1 MRQLKQLLNAPEG
14 REFLAENRIFLSQD
28 AFISHLAAPA
38 NSALA
43 DYLDVGSTKL
53 IFAAQQTYSDCTQ
66 SMLDRIAL
74 LNDLTQQPDVFPF
87 FLWVDTDRAGS
98 DPLMVKFYWSL
109 QGREKSIRL
118 VSKAVE
124 AHEPRFIDLDRSQL
138 QQSMN
143 TLTNYVNQTVEWYKR
158 DTAKEKLAP
167 LKSLFLRDLTSTLSE
182 FNHQLASFVL
192 KQHTG
197 FDPFSV
203 MCSDMLKHNL
213 MTEDIDLFL
222 NHLDEAI
229 HVFNETVE
237 ILMQQDID
245 PQVRPL
251 PADYLPLHYSCPVD
265 HTRLTLRRR
274 TKGADTFA
282 VAPCSKCGQ
291 PYQFYL
297 GSKQLSMAELA
308 QTGRW
313 SPDVCLV
320 VFLNDLVSGYVGGKS
335 STIYY
340 GLVMKAVL
348 EKVFHKAGVPILV
361 PPMKETE
368 NGSGQVDGLIY
379 KYLTSI

>member
-1 MRQLKQLLNAPEG
+1 MRQLKQLLNTPEG
-14 REFLAENRIFLSQD
+14 RDFLEENRIFLSQD

-38 NSALA
+38 NRALA

-53 IFAAQQTYSDCTQ
+53 IFAAQQTYSDCTP

-74 LNDLTQQPDVFPF
+74 LNALAQQPDLFPF

-138 QQSMN
+138 QRSMN
-143 TLTNYVNQTVEWYKR
+143 TLTNYVNQTVKWYKR
-158 DTAKEKLAP
+158 DAAKEKLAP
-167 LKSLFLRDLTSTLSE
+167 LKTLFLQNASGTLSQ
-182 FNHQLASFVL
+182 FNHQLVSFVL
-192 KQHTG
+192 ERHTG
-197 FDPFSV
+197 FNPFPV
-203 MCSDMLKHNL
+203 LCSNLLKHGL
-213 MTEDIDLFL
+213 MVEDVDRFL

-237 ILMQQDID
+237 SLMQHDID
-245 PQVRPL
+245 PQVRSL
-251 PADYLPLHYSCPVD
+251 PADYLPLHYSCPID
-265 HTRLTLRRR
+265 QTRLTLRRQSQ
-274 TKGADTFA
+274 GADTFA
-282 VAPCSKCGQ
+282 VATCSKCGQ

-297 GSKQLSMAELA
+297 GSKQLSMAEIA

-320 VFLNDLVSGYVGGKS
+320 IFLNDLVSGYVGGKS

-348 EKVFHKAGVPILV
+348 ENVFHKASVPILV
-361 PPMKETE
+361 PPMKEME
-368 NGSGQVDGLIY
+368 NGNGQANGLIY
-379 KYLTSI
+379 KYLSG